1 MTSNSLTKKS
11 YKYSEF
17 PAFFQSP
24 GGGRFRRKTY
34 KFAKMEAL
42 EILKQ
47 YWGYEAFRPMQEE
60 IISAAVRGS
69 DVLAILPTG
78 GGKSVCFQVPALM
91 KEGLALVVTPL
102 VALMKDQVQ
111 NLTDRGIRALAIH
124 AGMDRRQVDLALN
137 NAAYGDFKFLYVSP
151 ERLGTS
157 LFQSYLSVL
166 PLSYIVVDE
175 AHCISQWGYDFRPD
189 YLEIGALRGLV
200 DVPVIALTA
209 TATPQVAE
217 DIMDKLG
224 FRERLLL
231 RSGFERPN
239 LSYIVRRCE
248 DKTGQLLDIC
258 RGVAGSGIVYMRHR
272 RRCEEV
278 AAFLKEN
285 GVSASSYHAGLGGE
299 LRSERQ
305 EAWKRGSIR
314 VMVCTNAFGMGID
327 KPDVRFV
334 VHTGLPESPES
345 YFQEAG
351 RAGRDGERSWA
362 VLLWNGT
369 DVRRLKQ
376 LLDVS
381 FPSLDYIADI
391 YQKLHVFFE
400 IPYEAGVGRQL
411 KFDLSAF
418 AKHFKLQ
425 PASVHYALKYLERSE
440 HLTFSEDVEVAT
452 QVRIMVDRNVLYDID
467 LPDPAMVTLLEVLM
481 RRYPG
486 IFSYPVPVHEDA
498 VAGACGLTVPQL
510 RQLLYRTSLE
520 HVIKYIPGDRCDVVF
535 LHHNRLM
542 PGNVDLQ
549 KDKYAFLLDNARRR
563 ADAMTEY
570 ASEADLCRSR
580 WLLRYFGQEESTDC
594 GTCDVCRA
602 GRDDL
607 VRQWWAEH
615 PGATLQEFRACCAD
629 PSAGMP
635 PDAVA
640 RYRRMLD
647 AGEL

>member
-1 MTSNSLTKKS
+1 
-11 YKYSEF
+11 
-17 PAFFQSP
+17 
-24 GGGRFRRKTY
+24 
-34 KFAKMEAL
+34 MEAREVL
-42 EILKQ
+42 RH
-47 YWGYEAFRPMQEE
+47 YWGYDSFRPMQEE
-60 IISAAVRGS
+60 IISAAAQDR

-91 KEGLALVVTPL
+91 KEGLALVITPL

-111 NLTDRGIRALAIH
+111 NLSDRGIRALAIH

-151 ERLGTS
+151 ERLGTA

-166 PLSYIVVDE
+166 PVSYIVVDE

-189 YLEIGALRGLV
+189 YLEIGLLRKLV
-200 DVPVIALTA
+200 DAPVIALTA

-278 AAFLKEN
+278 AAFLQEN

-299 LRSERQ
+299 VRSERQ
-305 EAWKRGSIR
+305 EAWKKGTIR

-351 RAGRDGERSWA
+351 RAGRDGERAWA

-369 DVRRLKQ
+369 DQRRLRQ

-381 FPSLDYIADI
+381 FPSLEYIADI
-391 YQKLHVFFE
+391 YQKLHVFYE
-400 IPYEAGVGRQL
+400 IPYEAGIGRQL
-411 KFDLSAF
+411 KFDLAAF
-418 AKHFKLQ
+418 SKHFKLQ

-452 QVRIMVDRNVLYDID
+452 QVRILVERNVLYDID
-467 LPDPAMVTLLEVLM
+467 LPDPGMVTLLETLM

-486 IFSYPVPVHEDA
+486 IFSYPVPVREDA
-498 VAGACGLTVPQL
+498 VAGACGLSVPQL

-549 KDKYAFLLDNARRR
+549 KDKYAFLLENARRR
-563 ADAMTEY
+563 ADAMVEY

-580 WLLRYFGQEESTDC
+580 WLLRYFGQEESSDC

-602 GRDDL
+602 ARHPGLDPESRI
-607 VRQWWAEH
+607 RAWWAEH
-615 PGATLQEFRACCAD
+615 PGATLEEFRACCAD

-635 PDAVA
+635 PDAIA

>member
-1 MTSNSLTKKS
+1 
-11 YKYSEF
+11 
-17 PAFFQSP
+17 
-24 GGGRFRRKTY
+24 
-34 KFAKMEAL
+34 MEAREVL
-42 EILKQ
+42 RQ

-60 IISAAVRGS
+60 IISAAAEGR

-91 KEGLALVVTPL
+91 REGLALVVTPL

-111 NLTDRGIRALAIH
+111 NLADRGVRALAIH

-151 ERLGTS
+151 ERLGTA

-189 YLEIGALRGLV
+189 YLEIGQLRKLV

-258 RGVAGSGIVYMRHR
+258 RGVQGSGIVYMRHR

-278 AAFLKEN
+278 AAFLREN
-285 GVSASSYHAGLGGE
+285 GVSASSYHAGLSGE
-299 LRSERQ
+299 VRSERQ

-334 VHTGLPESPES
+334 AHTGLPESPES

-381 FPSLDYIADI
+381 FPSLEYIADI
-391 YQKLHVFFE
+391 YQKLHIFFE

-411 KFDLSAF
+411 KFDLDAF
-418 AKHFKLQ
+418 SKHFKLQ

-440 HLTFSEDVEVAT
+440 HLTFAEDVEVAT
-452 QVRIMVDRNVLYDID
+452 QVRILVDRNVLYDID
-467 LPDPAMVTLLEVLM
+467 LPDPAMVTLLEELM

-486 IFSYPVPVHEDA
+486 IFSYPVPVREDA
-498 VAGACGLTVPQL
+498 VAAACGLSVPQL

-549 KDKYAFLLDNARRR
+549 KDKYAFLLENARRR
-563 ADAMTEY
+563 ADAMVEY
-570 ASEADLCRSR
+570 ASEAGLCRSR
-580 WLLRYFGQEESTDC
+580 WLLQYFGQEESADC
-594 GTCDVCRA
+594 GSCDVCRA
-602 GRDDL
+602 SRVSGPDPDSL
-607 VRQWWAEH
+607 VRKWWAEH
-615 PGATLQEFRACCAD
+615 PGATLQDFRACCAD

>member
-1 MTSNSLTKKS
+1 
-11 YKYSEF
+11 
-17 PAFFQSP
+17 
-24 GGGRFRRKTY
+24 
-34 KFAKMEAL
+34 MEAREVL
-42 EILKQ
+42 RH
-47 YWGYEAFRPMQEE
+47 YWGYDSFRPMQEE
-60 IISAAVRGS
+60 IISAAAQDR

-91 KEGLALVVTPL
+91 KEGLALVITPL

-111 NLTDRGIRALAIH
+111 NLSDRGIRALAIH

-151 ERLGTS
+151 ERLGTA

-166 PLSYIVVDE
+166 PVSYIVVDE

-189 YLEIGALRGLV
+189 YLEIGLLRKLV
-200 DVPVIALTA
+200 DAPVIALTA

-278 AAFLKEN
+278 AAFLQEN

-299 LRSERQ
+299 VRSERQ
-305 EAWKRGSIR
+305 EAWKKGSIR

-351 RAGRDGERSWA
+351 RAGRDGERAWA

-369 DVRRLKQ
+369 DQRRLRQ

-381 FPSLDYIADI
+381 FPSLEYIADI
-391 YQKLHVFFE
+391 YQKLHVFYE
-400 IPYEAGVGRQL
+400 IPYEAGIGRQL
-411 KFDLSAF
+411 KFDLAAF
-418 AKHFKLQ
+418 SKHFKLQ

-452 QVRIMVDRNVLYDID
+452 QVRILVERNVLYDID
-467 LPDPAMVTLLEVLM
+467 LPDPCMVTLLETLM

-486 IFSYPVPVHEDA
+486 IFSYPVPVREDA
-498 VAGACGLTVPQL
+498 VAGACGLSVPQL

-549 KDKYAFLLDNARRR
+549 KDKYAFLLENARRR
-563 ADAMTEY
+563 ADAMVEY

-580 WLLRYFGQEESTDC
+580 WLLRYFGQEESSDC

-602 GRDDL
+602 ARDAGSQSGMTNKIDPES
-607 VRQWWAEH
+607 RIRAWWAEH
-615 PGATLQEFRACCAD
+615 PGATREEFRACCAD

-635 PDAVA
+635 PDAIA